1 MNKKVKQ
8 VTIKTTS
15 AASELVADVLFEEGS
30 EGVSVYDG
38 SDFASLINSD
48 VIWDYVDEKAVS
60 ADPVVRVVGCFAE
73 DKELD
78 ALKKRLEELRKNCPF
93 DTGSLELTCA
103 LIRADNWDE
112 EWKKYYSPIKTGRL
126 VVVPEW
132 INYAAKKGEKI
143 VKMDPG
149 QAFGT
154 GEHESTRI
162 CLYLLQKEIK
172 GGEEV
177 IDVGCGSGILAAAAI
192 VAGARHADA
201 CDIDP
206 VAVEA
211 AERNARLNGVEGSVR
226 IVLGS
231 LEECAEGKYD
241 VILANITADV
251 LIAMSNGFRDR
262 LKEGGALIMSG
273 VINSRAAQVEE
284 AMKSAGFTLEEK
296 RTDKEWTGYLW
307 R

>member
-60 ADPVVRVVGCFAE
+60 DDPVVRVVGCFAE

-78 ALKKRLEELRKNCPF
+78 ELKTRLEELRKNCPF

-143 VKMDPG
+143 VKMHPG

-172 GGEEV
+172 GGEKV

-192 VAGARHADA
+192 VAGARQADA
-201 CDIDP
+201 CDSDP

-211 AERNARLNGVEGSVR
+211 AERNARLNGVEDRVR

-251 LIAMSNGFRDR
+251 LIAMSNSFRDR

-296 RTDKEWTGYLW
+296 RMDKEWTGYLW